1 MLVEIF
7 CEIDDFCKIFEK
19 ECGIK
24 LLGDSQ
30 KAGRKRS
37 LTTSEIIT
45 ICIYYHSSKFKSFK
59 AYYNTIIQGYERSSF
74 PQSVSY
80 NRFIE
85 LRQQIIIPL
94 LLFIRTKGLG
104 KCNGISIIDS
114 TTLEVCHIRR
124 ASSHKLFKDVA
135 QKGKSST
142 GWFFGFKL
150 HCIINS
156 RGEIINF
163 YITPGNV
170 ADNNPN
176 VLDKITQDIFGKLIA
191 DKGYIGAFKQ
201 LYNKGITLIHGIRKN
216 MKNKLMPF
224 VDKLLLKKRG
234 AIESVFGILKEWF
247 GLESSKNRSQLAYF
261 IQIFSSIAAYHFKP
275 VKPRILGLE
284 MNLNSCPN

>member
-19 ECGIK
+19 EFGLK
-24 LLGDSQ
+24 LLGSRGE
-30 KAGRKRS
+30 AGRKSS
-37 LTTSEIIT
+37 LTASEIIT
-45 ICIYYHSSKFKSFK
+45 ICIYYHSSQFKTFK

-74 PQSVSY
+74 PNSVSY

-85 LRQQIIIPL
+85 LRQKMIVPL

-104 KCNGISIIDS
+104 SCNGVSIIDS

-124 ASSHKLFKDVA
+124 ASSHKLFRGVA
-135 QKGKSST
+135 RKGKSST

-150 HCIINS
+150 HCVINS

-170 ADNNPN
+170 ADNNTD
-176 VLDKITQDIFGKLIA
+176 VLDAITQDVFGKLIA

-201 LYNKGITLIHGIRKN
+201 MFDKGITLIHGIRRN
-216 MKNKLMPF
+216 MKNKLMPL

-234 AIESVFGILKEWF
+234 VIECVFGILKEWL
-247 GLESSKNRSQLAYF
+247 GLESSKNRSQSAYF
-261 IQIFSSIAAYHFKP
+261 VQIFSAIAAYHFKP
-275 VKPRILGLE
+275 VKPHILGLE
-284 MNLNSCPN
+284 MDLNLCDN